1 MNPSAPRSLGAI
13 ALLALLALVLPG
25 CRGWTMDYGDPV
37 AHAEAKDAAVIAQRH
52 LGEKIVVR
60 GTVASVDV
68 SDPEDCVVRLEGL
81 VVARF
86 GDFKAMAEGLEM
98 GEVATI
104 SGIVD
109 SVDAGIVTLDP
120 AMGRDGL
127 APFEPEKP

>member
-1 MNPSAPRSLGAI
+1 MRSSAPRSLGAI
-13 ALLALLALVLPG
+13 ALLALLLPG

-60 GTVASVDV
+60 GTVASIDV

-81 VVARF
+81 IVARF
-86 GDFKAMAEGLEM
+86 GDFKAMAEELQV
-98 GEVATI
+98 GEIATI

-109 SVDAGIVTLDP
+109 SVDAGVVILDP

>member
-1 MNPSAPRSLGAI
+1 MKPSAPRSLGAI
-13 ALLALLALVLPG
+13 ALLALLLPG

-52 LGEKIVVR
+52 LGEKILVR

-86 GDFKAMAEGLEM
+86 GDFKAMAEGLQV

-109 SVDAGIVTLDP
+109 SVDAGIVILDP

>member
-1 MNPSAPRSLGAI
+1 MRPSAPRSLGPI
-13 ALLALLALVLPG
+13 ALLALLLPG

-68 SDPEDCVVRLEGL
+68 SDPEDCVVRLEGP

-86 GDFKAMAEGLEM
+86 GDFKAMAEELEM

-109 SVDAGIVTLDP
+109 SVDAGVVILDP
-120 AMGRDGL
+120 AMERDGL

>member
-1 MNPSAPRSLGAI
+1 MRPSAPRSLGAI
-13 ALLALLALVLPG
+13 ALLALLLPG

-86 GDFKAMAEGLEM
+86 GDFKAMAEGLQV

-109 SVDAGIVTLDP
+109 SVDAGVVTLDP

>member
-1 MNPSAPRSLGAI
+1 MRPSAPRSLGAI
-13 ALLALLALVLPG
+13 ALLALLLPG

-37 AHAEAKDAAVIAQRH
+37 AHAGAKDAAVIAQRH

-86 GDFKAMAEGLEM
+86 GDFKAMAEGLQV

-109 SVDAGIVTLDP
+109 SVDAGVVTLDP

>member
-1 MNPSAPRSLGAI
+1 MNAATPRSLGAI
-13 ALLALLALVLPG
+13 ALLALLLPG

-68 SDPEDCVVRLEGL
+68 SDAEHCVVRLEGL

-86 GDFKAMAEGLEM
+86 GDFKAMAEELQV
-98 GEVATI
+98 GETATI

-109 SVDAGIVTLDP
+109 SVDEGVVILDP

>member
-1 MNPSAPRSLGAI
+1 MKPSAPRSLGAI
-13 ALLALLALVLPG
+13 ALLALLLPG

-68 SDPEDCVVRLEGL
+68 SDPENCVVRLEGL

-86 GDFKAMAEGLEM
+86 GDFKAMAEGLQV

-109 SVDAGIVTLDP
+109 SVDAGVVTLDP
-120 AMGRDGL
+120 AMGRDSL

>member
-1 MNPSAPRSLGAI
+1 MDDGLWGPRG
-13 ALLALLALVLPG
+13 PR
-25 CRGWTMDYGDPV
+25 RGEGRGRDR
-37 AHAEAKDAAVIAQRH
+37 QRH
-52 LGEKIVVR
+52 LGEKILVQ

-68 SDPEDCVVRLEGL
+68 SDSADCLVRLEGP
-81 VVARF
+81 VVARV
-86 GDFKAMAEGLEM
+86 GDFTALAEGLQV

-109 SVDAGIVTLDP
+109 SVDAGIVILDP

>member
-1 MNPSAPRSLGAI
+1 MRPSAPRSLGAI
-13 ALLALLALVLPG
+13 ALLALLLPG

-37 AHAEAKDAAVIAQRH
+37 AHAGAKDAAVIAQRH

-86 GDFKAMAEGLEM
+86 GDFKRMAEGLQV
-98 GEVATI
+98 GEIATI

-109 SVDAGIVTLDP
+109 TVDAGVVTLDP
-120 AMGRDGL
+120 AMGRDDL

>member
-1 MNPSAPRSLGAI
+1 MRPSTPRSLGAI
-13 ALLALLALVLPG
+13 ALLALVLPG

-86 GDFKAMAEGLEM
+86 GDFKAMAEGLKA
-98 GEVATI
+98 GEIATI

-109 SVDAGIVTLDP
+109 SVDAGVVILDP

>member
-1 MNPSAPRSLGAI
+1 MKPSAPRSLGAI
-13 ALLALLALVLPG
+13 ALLALLLPG

-86 GDFKAMAEGLEM
+86 GDFKAMAEGLQV

-109 SVDAGIVTLDP
+109 SVDAGIVILDP

>member
-1 MNPSAPRSLGAI
+1 MKPSAPRSLGAI
-13 ALLALLALVLPG
+13 ALLALLLPG

-68 SDPEDCVVRLEGL
+68 SDPQDCVVRLEGP
-81 VVARF
+81 VMARF
-86 GDFKAMAEGLEM
+86 GDFKAMAEELQA
-98 GEVATI
+98 GEIATI

-109 SVDAGIVTLDP
+109 SVDAGVVILDP
-120 AMGRDGL
+120 AMRRDGL

>member
-1 MNPSAPRSLGAI
+1 MNAATPRSLGAI
-13 ALLALLALVLPG
+13 ALLALLLPG

-37 AHAEAKDAAVIAQRH
+37 AHTEAKDAAVIAQRH

-68 SDPEDCVVRLEGL
+68 SDAEHCVVRLEGL

-86 GDFKAMAEGLEM
+86 GDFKAMAEELQV
-98 GEVATI
+98 GETATI

-109 SVDAGIVTLDP
+109 SVDAGVVILDP

>member
-1 MNPSAPRSLGAI
+1 MNPSAPRSLSAI
-13 ALLALLALVLPG
+13 ALLALVLPG

-81 VVARF
+81 VVARL
-86 GDFKAMAEGLEM
+86 GDFKAMAEGLQV
-98 GEVATI
+98 GETATI

-109 SVDAGIVTLDP
+109 SVNAGVVILDP